1 MKRNKPLKS
10 RTGFQAKVPPR
21 RPEKRMDGYTIKA
34 RATAVFTGTARLDVA
49 VPRPKAEP
57 LQHHGYI
64 DIVRGM
70 ACMHCR
76 RPPRSQFCHADEG
89 KGTGVKTDCR
99 LGWPGCADA
108 PGRPGCH
115 TLIGTTRIYPK
126 AQRREIEATY
136 GARTRKH
143 VRDMGL
149 WPKRLPHWPGD
160 DITEEKESTLETH
173 PA

>member
-1 MKRNKPLKS
+1 MKRSQPLKS
-10 RTGFQAKVPPR
+10 RTGFKSKLPPR
-21 RPEKRMDGYTIKA
+21 RPATQMDGYTIKA

-57 LQHHGYI
+57 LQHAGYI

-70 ACMHCR
+70 PCMHCG
-76 RPPRSQFCHADEG
+76 RPARSQFCHADET
-89 KGTGVKTDCR
+89 KGTGIKSDCR

-108 PGRPGCH
+108 PGRQGCH
-115 TLIGTTRIYPK
+115 TLIGTARIYPK
-126 AQRREIEATY
+126 AQRRELEALY

-143 VRDMGL
+143 VRDHGL

-160 DITEEKESTLETH
+160 QITTDMREAVEQH
-173 PA
+173 